1 MTGRR
6 TETSDTVNVKVT
18 AMRRKIKNG
27 TESGGRRAVTE
38 TEKKIRRKR
47 NGKRWV
53 WFPAHF
59 FPGACII

>member
-6 TETSDTVNVKVT
+6 TERSDTVSAKVT

-27 TESGGRRAVTE
+27 IESAGRRAVIE

-53 WFPAHF
+53 WFLACF
-59 FPGACII
+59 FSGACII